1 MNFLPRTRFVYDQ
14 EKGPS
19 SWKRLLFL
27 SPQRTLVAGTPLLLG
42 TVGEII
48 CERSGILNLGVE
60 GVMAV
65 GAVSAFIVTHYTGNP
80 WLGAFVA
87 AILAGMLIFNC
98 PCFCFREPA
107 IQSGGLRPGSD
118 HAGFGNRRS
127 IGKNRMWEK
136 PLAVKID
143 VLPIP
148 VLADIPFVGPVLFK
162 QSPFFYLAIVLAI
175 GAWFILEHTLIGIR
189 VRSTGE
195 NPKAT
200 ETQGVN
206 IALIRYWSVIIGGA
220 FSAMAGAHLSI
231 SYSKSWI
238 EGMTAG
244 RGWIVIALTIFALWN
259 PLRAIIGAFL
269 FGGIFVLQYLLQPV
283 GISPNFLAMLPYMAT
298 LLVLLVGGLRDR
310 RRLNA
315 PAMLA
320 EPYRRGER

>member
-1 MNFLPRTRFVYDQ
+1 MEEIIISVV
-14 EKGPS
+14 
-19 SWKRLLFL
+19 
-27 SPQRTLVAGTPLLLG
+27 QRTLVAGTPLLLG

-48 CERSGILNLGVE
+48 SERSGILNLGVE

-65 GAVSAFIVTHYTGNP
+65 GAVTAFIVTHHTGNP
-80 WLGAFVA
+80 WLGLCA
-87 AILAGMLIFNC
+87 AIVAGMLISIVHAF
-98 PCFCFREPA
+98 A
-107 IQSGGLRPGSD
+107 SVSLQSNQVVSGLALTMLGLGL
-118 HAGFGNRRS
+118 AGLL
-127 IGKNRMWEK
+127 GKPYVGK
-136 PLAVKID
+136 PLSIKINAM
-143 VLPIP
+143 PIP
-148 VLADIPFVGPVLFK
+148 FLSDIPIVGPVLFN
-162 QSPFFYLAIVLAI
+162 QSPFFYLAILLAI
-175 GAWFILEHTLIGIR
+175 GVWFMLEHTLLGIR
-189 VRSTGE
+189 IRSAGE

-206 IALIRYWSVIIGGA
+206 VSLIRYLSVLAAGG

-259 PLRAIIGAFL
+259 PLRAVVGAFL
-269 FGGIFVLQYLLQPV
+269 FGGIFVLQYMLQPL
-283 GISPNFLAMLPYMAT
+283 GISPNFLAMLPYLAT
-298 LLVLLVGGLRDR
+298 LLVLLVGGLRDS